1 MKCMNDDGMNK
12 CKKSFCVFP
21 FFWLWLKN
29 KHTNRKLHENRNYSL
44 KMRTC
49 IYIYY
54 THTCTY
60 IFSHICTDVLW
71 HIFMTSH
78 IHQHNLVSGGK
89 LAIFG
94 QCVNINSN

>member
-1 MKCMNDDGMNK
+1 MKCMNDDGMNR

-21 FFWLWLKN
+21 FFWQWLKN

-44 KMRTC
+44 KMHTC

-60 IFSHICTDVLW
+60 IFFTYMHR
-71 HIFMTSH
+71 
-78 IHQHNLVSGGK
+78 
-89 LAIFG
+89 
-94 QCVNINSN
+94 CVMAHFYDFTHTPA